1 MHSIRQSW
9 IICRDSLYRTGCNCK
24 LYVALFLMMVLFYQ
38 FIAPVREFSETVG
51 IKVNGWLYP
60 FLTMDKFIQVAI
72 IVAIAFVL
80 SDNPFDDGV
89 NEWLIL
95 RTGRKNWIVGKISYT
110 FMVSLLMSIICFL
123 MSALML
129 IPQLQFE
136 NKWGKILGTLAQTNA
151 SAIVGTL
158 QPDYQLQASL
168 NPIVACLYSVLMT
181 FAVMFL
187 TGMLILLFNMMFE
200 KAIGQLIGFG
210 IAFLA
215 MFAPNFSNLF
225 AAYYFSPASWLN
237 ISFITNRELTKYP
250 TASYIAIFL
259 LSAITVTI
267 VCSVLVAI
275 NSNKVIKK
283 NPRV

>member
-1 MHSIRQSW
+1 MHNIRQSW
-9 IICRDSLYRTGCNCK
+9 IICRDSLYRTVCNCK
-24 LYVALFLMMVLFYQ
+24 LYVALFLVSVLFYQ
-38 FIAPVREFSETVG
+38 FIAPVREFSEMVG

-60 FLTMDKFIQVAI
+60 FLTMYKFIQVVI
-72 IVAIAFVL
+72 IVALTFVL

-95 RTGRKNWIVGKISYT
+95 RAGRKNWIVGKIGYT
-110 FMVSLLMSIICFL
+110 FIVSLLMSIICFL
-123 MSALML
+123 ISILML

-136 NKWGKILGTLAQTNA
+136 NRWGKVLGTLAQTDA
-151 SAIVGTL
+151 SAVAGTIY
-158 QPDYQLQASL
+158 PDYQLQVSL
-168 NPIVACLYSVLMT
+168 NPIIACLYSVTMT

-187 TGMLILLFNMMFE
+187 AGMLILLFNMIFE
-200 KAIGQLIGFG
+200 KAVGQLVGFG

-225 AAYYFSPASWLN
+225 AAYYFSPASWMD

-250 TASYIAIFL
+250 TASYVAIFL
-259 LSAITVTI
+259 SVAIIVTA

-275 NSNKVIKK
+275 NSSKVIKK
-283 NPRV
+283 NPRE